1 MIALPRAL
9 APWSAALAIFP
20 REIAL
25 SLGGVVEKLSLLVGP
40 RPRAAPEGG
49 ADDPDGLGG
58 IGRRG
63 AYERLLAT
71 DWALAEEVP
80 DEFLRRA
87 AAAEL
92 LFVERAHRSPAAAR
106 RCVALFDAGC
116 DQLGAPRVVHL
127 AALVLLAQR
136 ARDAGASFAWGVL
149 QDEACAL
156 VEEVTAASVL
166 ALLGRRSARRPSEGD
181 ARRWRSALEAAGG
194 AGAARRAGG
203 AAGGTGAG
211 AGSAAAAET
220 WLIGAPAA
228 ARACAELASRRI
240 EVEDGLDP
248 RAPAGVAVRVAGAG
262 VAPREVHLALP
273 PADVAVRLLR
283 DPFQVATAVPTRAAG
298 AAVAPASNIVFG
310 QDGRRLFLY
319 GERGALVTFP
329 FPQSPRV
336 VTPPK
341 PRLFCP
347 PGNQRLAGVGQT
359 QGHRK
364 TMLLTHDGGA
374 LFVHEM
380 SKRGGASVRSA
391 AFASAWGGPPPFND
405 VDTKLALL
413 CPLAERLLLCCDP
426 RGRLLCL
433 AGSQVNVLQER
444 VLAIAHRASDV
455 VAITADDPPRLLTF
469 ATSPDG
475 AALKV
480 KEASGPRRGGC
491 EGAVLGPTGLA
502 ALQTS
507 PLEWAVTRLQDGAD
521 RRVSVREGDE
531 VIGVDDH
538 GGAAGPGLIVVD
550 RTRTRVERVGAAGA
564 ETWVTAD
571 APIAHAS
578 ASVAGPQVAFT
589 TAAGTLSVYSIAA
602 RALVL
607 RAALEAR

>member
-9 APWSAALAIFP
+9 APWSAALALFP

-40 RPRAAPEGG
+40 RPHAAPEGG

-71 DWALAEEVP
+71 DWALAEEAP

-166 ALLGRRSARRPSEGD
+166 ALLGRRSARRPGEGD
-181 ARRWRSALEAAGG
+181 ARRWRSALDAAGS

-203 AAGGTGAG
+203 AGGVAT
-211 AGSAAAAET
+211 AET

-228 ARACAELASRRI
+228 ARAFAELASRRI

-248 RAPAGVAVRVAGAG
+248 LAPASVAVRVAGPF
-262 VAPREVHLALP
+262 VAPREVHLVLP
-273 PADVAVRLLR
+273 PTAVAVRLLR
-283 DPFQVATAVPTRAAG
+283 DPFQVAAAVPTRAAG
-298 AAVAPASNIVFG
+298 AAMAPASNIVFG
-310 QDGRRLFLY
+310 QDGKRLFLY
-319 GERGALVTFP
+319 GEHGALVTFP

-347 PGNQRLAGVGQT
+347 PGDQRLAGVGQA

-364 TMLLTHDGGA
+364 TLVLTQGGGA
-374 LFVHEM
+374 LFVHEL

-391 AFASAWGGPPPFND
+391 AFVAPSGEPPPFSD
-405 VDTKLALL
+405 LDTKLALL
-413 CPLAERLLLCCDP
+413 CPLADRLLLCCDP

-433 AGSQVNVLQER
+433 AGSQVSALQER
-444 VLAIAHRASDV
+444 VLAIAQRAGEV
-455 VAITADDPPRLLTF
+455 VAITADDPPRRLTF
-469 ATSPDG
+469 VASRDG
-475 AALKV
+475 AALKT
-480 KEASGPRRGGC
+480 KEAPGPPGPRRGGC
-491 EGAVLGPTGLA
+491 EGAVLGLAGLA

-507 PLEWAVTRLQDGAD
+507 PLEWAVTRFEDGAD
-521 RRVSVREGDE
+521 RRFSVREGDE
-531 VIGVDDH
+531 VIGVDDL

-550 RTRTRVERVGAAGA
+550 RTRTRIERVGAAGA
-564 ETWVTAD
+564 ETWVSAD

-578 ASVAGPQVAFT
+578 ASGAGPQVAFT
-589 TAAGTLSVYSIAA
+589 TTAGTLSVYSIAA